1 MEAYFDNSA
10 TTKVSEAVKDIVVK
24 VMVEDYG
31 NPSSMHMVGVN
42 AEKYL
47 KTAQEN
53 IAKILKVD
61 PKEIYFTSGGTES
74 NNWAIRGAVE
84 ANKRNGNKIIT
95 TMVEHASVKSPMKYL
110 ENQGC
115 EVTYLPVDEYGVV
128 SIDALKEAMSE
139 DTILVSI
146 MYVNNEVGAIEPV
159 EEIGKYIKSV
169 NKNVIYHVDAIQ
181 AFGKLEIK
189 PRKSNIDVLTVSGHK
204 IHGPKGT
211 GFMYLKEKCES

>member
-1 MEAYFDNSA
+1 M
-10 TTKVSEAVKDIVVK
+10 
-24 VMVEDYG
+24 
-31 NPSSMHMVGVN
+31 
-42 AEKYL
+42 
-47 KTAQEN
+47 
-53 IAKILKVD
+53 
-61 PKEIYFTSGGTES
+61 
-74 NNWAIRGAVE
+74 
-84 ANKRNGNKIIT
+84 
-95 TMVEHASVKSPMKYL
+95 
-110 ENQGC
+110 
-115 EVTYLPVDEYGVV
+115 PVDEYGVV

-211 GFMYLKEKCES
+211 GFM